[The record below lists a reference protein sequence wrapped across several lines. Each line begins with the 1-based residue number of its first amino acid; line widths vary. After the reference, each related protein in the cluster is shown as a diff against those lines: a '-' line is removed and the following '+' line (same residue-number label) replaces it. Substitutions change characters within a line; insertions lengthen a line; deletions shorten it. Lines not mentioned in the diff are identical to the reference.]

1 LPLLVRE
8 GVTVAQRIVETLI
21 GRLITDEQ
29 FRTAFLANP
38 AETLFELRSRGLELT
53 ETEAA
58 ALIETDRN
66 LWTRAAEAINPRLHK
81 ASLVHQSISERE
93 SEHHA

>member
-1 LPLLVRE
+1 
-8 GVTVAQRIVETLI
+8 VAQRIVETLI

-38 AETLFELRSRGLELT
+38 AGTLFELRSRGLELT

-58 ALIETDRN
+58 ALIDTDPV
-66 LWTRAAEAINPRLHK
+66 LWTRAAEAIHPRLHK
-81 ASLVHQSISERE
+81 ASLVQQPVSQRERT
-93 SEHHA
+93 HV